1 MTTEQAG
8 HAAGSAHGAAGGV
21 SAAPL
26 SIAFCPCPP
35 LLHPAVEGRPAEETT
50 ALRRAC
56 AEAVEA
62 LLADGPQAVVVVGP
76 GVAGRHGP
84 GDAGDLRG
92 VGVDVEVPFAGGVRP
107 GGRRTPVALTL
118 GAWLL
123 DQAGY
128 AGLRLGVGP
137 ADLADALRD
146 LADGTVGVLALGD
159 GSARRSV
166 KAPGYLDDAAAPF
179 DAAVAAAL
187 AAGDAPALAAL
198 DAAEGERLL
207 AAGVPV
213 WRAVGAA
220 VTGRTVTARL
230 RHDAAPLGVGYLV
243 ASWTAR

>member
-8 HAAGSAHGAAGGV
+8 RADGPADGAP
-21 SAAPL
+21 AAPL

-62 LLADGPQAVVVVGP
+62 LLADAPGAVVVLGP
-76 GVAGRHGP
+76 GAAGRYGA

-92 VGVDVEVPFAGGVRP
+92 VGVDVEVPFAGGIRP
-107 GGRRTPVALTL
+107 GGRRTPTALTL

-123 DQAGY
+123 DQAGHS
-128 AGLRLGVGP
+128 GLRLGVGP
-137 ADLADALRD
+137 ADLAAAVGD
-146 LADGTVGVLALGD
+146 LGGGTVGVLALGD

-166 KAPGYLDDAAAPF
+166 KAPGHLDDAAAPF

-187 AAGDAPALAAL
+187 AAGDAAALAAL

-213 WRAVGAA
+213 WRAVGALVGARA
-220 VTGRTVTARL
+220 VTAEL

>member
-8 HAAGSAHGAAGGV
+8 SSAPAPTG
-21 SAAPL
+21 PL

-35 LLHPAVEGRPAEETT
+35 LLLPAVEGRAAPETT

-56 AEAVEA
+56 ADAVEA
-62 LLADGPQAVVVVGP
+62 VLAAAPDAVVVVGP
-76 GVAGRHGP
+76 EASGRYGE

-92 VGVDVEVPFAGGVRP
+92 VGVDVEVPFAGRGRR
-107 GGRRTPVALTL
+107 GGRRTPPALTI

-123 DQAGY
+123 DQAGH

-137 ADLADALRD
+137 EGLEEALAGLPAG
-146 LADGTVGVLALGD
+146 AAVLALGD

-166 KAPGYLDDAAAPF
+166 KAPGYLDDDAAPF

-187 AAGDAPALAAL
+187 GAGDAAALAAL
-198 DAAEGERLL
+198 DAAEGERLM

-213 WRAVGAA
+213 WRAVGQALAGRSTGAA
-220 VTGRTVTARL
+220 EL
-230 RHDAAPLGVGYLV
+230 LYDEAPFGVGYLV
-243 ASWTAR
+243 AAWTAR